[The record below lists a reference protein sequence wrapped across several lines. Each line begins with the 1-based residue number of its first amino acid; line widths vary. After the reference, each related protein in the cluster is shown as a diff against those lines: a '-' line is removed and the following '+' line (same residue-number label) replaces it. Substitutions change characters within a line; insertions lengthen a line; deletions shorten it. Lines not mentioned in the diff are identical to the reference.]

1 MARLRTFIA
10 VDIGQAIR
18 DRAVALQETLA
29 RTCTEVKWVEPEN
42 LHVTLLFLGEV
53 DAREVPAVC
62 RVVADC
68 CTQQAAFPMSIE
80 TLGCFGNVRRPR
92 TLWIGIGTGT
102 QELCSLHDDLEPPL
116 LDLGCYRRE
125 ERKYTPHITLG
136 RVKSDRPSDKLPLAL
151 AKHAGWK
158 GGEIIVPEVL
168 VMSSELT
175 PKGPIYTVLSRAKL
189 SS

>member
-1 MARLRTFIA
+1 MTA
-10 VDIGQAIR
+10 G
-18 DRAVALQETLA
+18 LA
-29 RTCTEVKWVEPEN
+29 RRHERAWTLGILSALAVLALLPLARPRDDTLNFVFVILLSLTMAQSWNIVAGYAGQVN
-42 LHVTLLFLGEV
+42 LGH
-53 DAREVPAVC
+53 
-62 RVVADC
+62 
-68 CTQQAAFPMSIE
+68 AAF
-80 TLGCFGNVRRPR
+80 FGIGALVAR
-92 TLWIGIGTGT
+92 TLWIGVGIGS

-136 RVKSDRPSDKLPLAL
+136 RVKSGRPSDKLPLAL

-168 VMSSELT
+168 VLSSELT